1 MDMPLVPVEEGG
13 ETAGSV
19 EISPRVQQN
28 LGVRTAEVTRGR
40 LTREIT
46 ATATVVYDERDVT
59 VVQARA
65 NGFVEHLRVRA
76 RLDPVHQGQPL
87 ADLYVPDWVAAQ
99 EEYLA
104 VRELKSPGASDLLE
118 GARQRMRLAGMTDG
132 LIKAFEES
140 GKVQSRFTLT
150 APISGVVAE
159 LAAREGM
166 TVASGAPLFRINALA
181 SVWVDAQV
189 PESLARQVRPGDA
202 AKARTAALPGI
213 AFEGQVS
220 AVLPDVNPTTRTLTA
235 RVELANPSM
244 QLLPGMF
251 VTVQLAPL
259 AEKDVLRVPSEAVI
273 RTGTRSVVMLAE
285 GAGKFRPADV
295 EIGSEGG
302 GQTEILSGL
311 AAGQRVVVSGQF
323 LIDSEASLKS
333 TEARLQ

>member
-1 MDMPLVPVEEGG
+1 M
-13 ETAGSV
+13 
-19 EISPRVQQN
+19 
-28 LGVRTAEVTRGR
+28 
-40 LTREIT
+40 
-46 ATATVVYDERDVT
+46 
-59 VVQARA
+59 
-65 NGFVEHLRVRA
+65 
-76 RLDPVHQGQPL
+76 
-87 ADLYVPDWVAAQ
+87 PDWVAAQ

-140 GKVQSRFTLT
+140 GKVQSHFTLT

-166 TVASGAPLFRINALA
+166 TVASGALLFRINALA
-181 SVWVDAQV
+181 TVWVDAQV

-235 RVELANPSM
+235 RVELANPNM

-285 GAGKFRPADV
+285 GEGKFRPTDV

>member
-1 MDMPLVPVEEGG
+1 
-13 ETAGSV
+13 
-19 EISPRVQQN
+19 
-28 LGVRTAEVTRGR
+28 
-40 LTREIT
+40 
-46 ATATVVYDERDVT
+46 
-59 VVQARA
+59 
-65 NGFVEHLRVRA
+65 
-76 RLDPVHQGQPL
+76 
-87 ADLYVPDWVAAQ
+87 
-99 EEYLA
+99 
-104 VRELKSPGASDLLE
+104 
-118 GARQRMRLAGMTDG
+118 
-132 LIKAFEES
+132 
-140 GKVQSRFTLT
+140 
-150 APISGVVAE
+150 
-159 LAAREGM
+159 M
-166 TVASGAPLFRINALA
+166 TVTSGAPLFRINALA
-181 SVWVDAQV
+181 TVWVDAQV

-202 AKARTAALPGI
+202 AKARTPALPEI
-213 AFEGQVS
+213 AFEGKVS

-235 RVELANPSM
+235 RVELANPNM

-285 GAGKFRPADV
+285 GAGKFRPTDV